1 MGAGNGLGD
10 RQMKAAIALVALLL
24 AAWDAARATLIH
36 QWKFNQTSGTTL
48 TDSVGN
54 AHAQI
59 VVLAGGGGYSLDGK
73 RIRLDGGTRSSADY
87 VLFPENTFDGLTN
100 VTVEMWAIPHS
111 FPNWGRV
118 FDIGPG
124 TDNPAGTLVRA
135 AFSQATDGES
145 QRYGLYPGA
154 INAAMKTPVDREYH
168 YVMTWSADGTLTFY
182 RDGVLIGT
190 QNTGSTNIATLAA
203 LPNTTFWLGRSHFTS
218 DSTANASWN
227 EVRVYDEVLD
237 AATVL
242 NNFRRG
248 CDDTFGLLHR
258 WSFSET
264 TGTNVADSIATAT
277 GYVTQLGAADFTRG
291 GGTITLAG
299 GTRSAADYVSL
310 PARRLD
316 GLTNMTIEIWAAPN
330 SAQNWGRVVD
340 IGDGSTPDTS
350 CLLSFSQGS
359 DINQQRLEWK
369 PAGTADSALPTT
381 LGNQYHYV
389 IAWDQSAGQCRWYR
403 NGAFVAGFALG
414 TNTLAGV
421 PNTAFWLARS
431 HYTADSTANATY
443 NEVRLYNRALSAD
456 EILFRYQQGPDSIA
470 LAPATA
476 ADDSITLNPGGS
488 VLLDVLANDTP
499 NRLDPDTLAI
509 VASPGN
515 GTATVVA
522 SGRIRYTNTDGTS
535 DTFSYRVTDLIT
547 GNDATGTVLVT
558 VSSALRLAAPTL
570 KMPGAPPATRY
581 QIVNAFP
588 GLFFEDALAIATPPG
603 RTNQIFVV
611 ERRGRIS
618 YVPDINAATPQRLV
632 FLDITNQVSFDD
644 TVEGERGLLGLAF
657 HPGFET
663 NGYFYVYYVAP
674 GGSPY
679 IDRLARFTADPVTL
693 TVNTN
698 TQVRLFDVV
707 DEEFNHNGGDLH
719 FGPDG
724 YLYIGMGDEGGQYN
738 ARQNAQRID
747 KDLYS
752 ALLRIDVDKKP
763 GNVEP
768 RPSAN
773 TTTIYTNAS
782 GLAHYSIPA
791 DNPFVNATNFLGS
804 AINTNALRAE
814 VFSLGYRHIWRFSID
829 PPTGDIWVGDV
840 GQDTYEEVNVVTNG
854 SNCGWAYYEGN
865 VLAKTLYPS
874 QTTLLSNPPP
884 SFVHRAPLYTYVHT
898 GLPGDPLYKGNSI
911 TGGIVYRGNR
921 IPELNGAYVFGDFES
936 ANIWALWRTNNTVTV
951 QRIAGQIGVA
961 AFGHDPGNGDVL
973 LANYVFNQVQRLEK
987 VDADVAAFPQKLSDT
1002 GAFADVTTLTPN
1014 PGVVNYEPIVP
1025 FWSDHA
1031 IKRRW
1036 FAIPDLTN
1044 RFTHAVNANW
1054 SLPPGAVWVKHFDL
1068 ELQRGNP
1075 STKKRLETRFLVTTT
1090 NGVYGVSY
1098 AWNDAATEAYLVAD
1112 GGTNFNLTVLDGSNV
1127 ITQQWGIPSRAQCLA
1142 CHTPAGGHILSFTTR
1157 QMNHVVTM
1165 NGVAG
1170 NQLATMSAAGYFAN
1184 PVGNPNTLPAHA
1196 APTNTAVSLE
1206 HRVRSYLTV
1215 NCSQCHQ
1222 PGGAGPATWDAR
1234 AWLTLEQTGL
1244 IHGAPNNNGGNP
1256 QNKLVVPGDPA
1267 HSVLLQR
1274 IAANGFSRMPPL
1286 ATTELDEAS
1295 IALLS
1300 EWIQN
1305 FDPARATYAEWAAFY
1320 SAGNRDADPDGDGR
1334 NNLREFLTGTLP
1346 VEADADPTTL
1356 TLTLAPSGQL
1366 TVEYPLSPNA
1376 TAQVETSTN
1385 LVEWWTWDVP
1395 GNNGTPSVNDLLTI
1409 QGTITNDHQFFR
1421 LRLEER

>member
-1 MGAGNGLGD
+1 MTTSGKSVCVWLW
-10 RQMKAAIALVALLL
+10 LL
-24 AAWDAARATLIH
+24 AAASSPAALVH
-36 QWKFNQTSGTTL
+36 QWKFNETSGTTL
-48 TDSVGN
+48 TDSVGA

-59 VVLAGGGGYSLDGK
+59 VVLGGGHALDGK
-73 RIRLDGGTRSSADY
+73 RIRLDGGARATANY
-87 VLFPENTFDGLTN
+87 VLFPTNTFAGLTN
-100 VTVEMWAIPHS
+100 VTVELWAVPHS
-111 FPNWGRV
+111 FQNWGRV

-124 TDNPAGTLVRA
+124 TDNPAGALVRV
-135 AFSQATDGES
+135 AFSQGTNGEL

-154 INAAMKTPVDREYH
+154 VDAAMKTPVDREYH
-168 YVMTWSADGTLTFY
+168 YVMTWSAAGTLTFY
-182 RDGVLIGT
+182 RDGVLVGA

-203 LPNTTFWLGRSHFTS
+203 LPNPTFWLGRSHFTG

-237 AATVL
+237 AATIQG
-242 NNFRRG
+242 NFRRG
-248 CDDTFGLLHR
+248 ADDTFGLLHR

-299 GTRSAADYVSL
+299 GTRSSADYVSF

-340 IGDGSTPDTS
+340 IGGTAAGSF
-350 CLLSFSQGS
+350 LLSFSQGT
-359 DINQQRLEWK
+359 DINQQRLEFL
-369 PAGTADSALPTT
+369 PSGTANSALATT
-381 LGNQYHYV
+381 FGTQYHYV
-389 IAWDQSAGQCRWYR
+389 ITWDQAAGQCTWYR
-403 NGAFVAGFALG
+403 DGSNVASFALG
-414 TNTLAGV
+414 AQSLANVTNTE
-421 PNTAFWLARS
+421 FWLARS

-443 NEVRLYNRALSAD
+443 NEVRLYNRALPAD

-470 LAPATA
+470 VPPATA
-476 ADDSITLNPGGS
+476 TDDSITVNPGS
-488 VLLDVLANDTP
+488 SALLDVLANDTP
-499 NRLDPDTLAI
+499 GRFDANSLVILTPPA
-509 VASPGN
+509 N
-515 GTATVVA
+515 GSATVTAARV
-522 SGRIRYTNTDGTS
+522 RYTNSSGSS
-535 DTFSYRVTDLIT
+535 DAFQYRVTDTLT
-547 GNDATGTVLVT
+547 GDHATGTVT
-558 VSSALRLAAPTL
+558 VAISSALRLAAPTL
-570 KMPGAPPATRY
+570 RMPDAPPATSY
-581 QIVNAFP
+581 QVVNAFP

-611 ERRGRIS
+611 ERRGIVS
-618 YVPDINAATPQRLV
+618 YVPDINATNPTRQV
-632 FLDITNQVSFDD
+632 FLNITNQVSFDD
-644 TVEGERGLLGLAF
+644 TTQGERGLLGLAF

-663 NGYFYVYYVAP
+663 NGYFFVFYLAP

-679 IDRLARFTADPVTL
+679 IDRLARFTADPVAL

-738 ARQNAQRID
+738 ARLNSQRID

-782 GLAHYSIPA
+782 GLAQYSIPA

-814 VFSLGYRHIWRFSID
+814 IFSLGYRHIWRFSID
-829 PPTGDIWVGDV
+829 PPTGEIWVGDV
-840 GQDTYEEVNVVTNG
+840 GQDIYEEVNVVTNG
-854 SNCGWAYYEGN
+854 SNCGWSYYEGN

-884 SFVHRAPLYTYVHT
+884 SFVHHAPLYTYVHT
-898 GLPGDPLYKGNSI
+898 GQAGDPQYKGNSI
-911 TGGIVYRGNR
+911 TGGVVYRGQR
-921 IPELNGAYVFGDFES
+921 MPELTGAYIFGDFES
-936 ANIWALWRTNNTVTV
+936 ANLWALWRTNNTVTV
-951 QRIAGQIGVA
+951 QRIAGQIGMA

-973 LANYVFNQVQRLEK
+973 IANYVFNQIQRLVK
-987 VDADVAAFPQKLSDT
+987 VDTDVAAFPQTLTDT
-1002 GAFADVTTLTPN
+1002 GAFADLTTLAPN

-1025 FWSDHA
+1025 FWSDYA

-1044 RFTHAVNANW
+1044 QMTHAVNANW
-1054 SLPPGAVWVKHFDL
+1054 TFPAGALWVKHFDL
-1068 ELQRGNP
+1068 ELERGNP
-1075 STKKRLETRFLVTTT
+1075 ATKKRLETRFLVKTT

-1098 AWNDAATEAYLVAD
+1098 AWNDAGTEASLVAD
-1112 GGTNFNLTVLDGSNV
+1112 AGTNFNLAILDGSTIV
-1127 ITQQWGIPSRAQCLA
+1127 TQQWGIPSRAQCLA
-1142 CHTPAGGHILSFTTR
+1142 CHTPAGGHALSFTTR
-1157 QMNHVVTM
+1157 QLNQTNTM
-1165 NGVAG
+1165 NGVTG
-1170 NQLATMSAAGYFAN
+1170 NQLRLLWNAGYLAN
-1184 PVGNPNTLPAHA
+1184 DPGSPNTLPRHVR
-1196 APTNTAVSLE
+1196 PDDTASSLE
-1206 HRVRSYLTV
+1206 ARARTYFAV
-1215 NCSQCHQ
+1215 NCAQCHQ
-1222 PGGAGPATWDAR
+1222 PGGGGPSTWDAR
-1234 AWLTLEQTGL
+1234 VWLTLEQTGL
-1244 IHGAPNNNGGNP
+1244 INGVPNHNGGNP
-1256 QNKLVVPGDPA
+1256 QNKLVVPGDTA

-1286 ATTELDEAS
+1286 ATTQLDQGS
-1295 IALLS
+1295 IALLTD
-1300 EWIQN
+1300 WIEN

-1320 SAGNRDADPDGDGR
+1320 AAGNRAADPDGDDR
-1334 NNLREFLTGTLP
+1334 DNLREFLTGTSP

-1356 TLTLAPSGQL
+1356 TLMLSPSGEL
-1366 TVEYPLSPNA
+1366 TLQYPLSPNA
-1376 TAQVETSTN
+1376 IAQVETSTN
-1385 LVEWWTWDVP
+1385 LMDWVTWDVP
-1395 GNNGTPSVNDLLTI
+1395 GNNGIPPADDLLTI
-1409 QGTITNDHQFFR
+1409 QGVTTNDHQFFR
-1421 LRLEER
+1421 LKLEER